1 VSACKI
7 DVAGSSVFLSQ
18 PLGMWA
24 LYVMVS
30 ISPVWLMCS
39 SPLSW
44 WEKWIPKKSS
54 MGYGLFNVSL

>member
-7 DVAGSSVFLSQ
+7 AVAGVGVFLSH

-24 LYVMVS
+24 LSVTAS

-39 SPLSW
+39 YPLSW
-44 WEKWIPKKSS
+44 WKKLIPKKSS
-54 MGYGLFNVSL
+54 MRSGSFNVSL